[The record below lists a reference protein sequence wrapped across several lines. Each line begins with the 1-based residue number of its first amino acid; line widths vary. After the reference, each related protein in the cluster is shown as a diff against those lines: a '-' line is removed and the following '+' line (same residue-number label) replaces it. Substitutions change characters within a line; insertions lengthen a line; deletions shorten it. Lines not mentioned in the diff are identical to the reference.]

1 MVESEIETMS
11 RKRERE
17 RGRTQR
23 NVRFDLMVCVQSF
36 TEAALRDYIVI
47 IIIVLQRI

>member
-17 RGRTQR
+17 EEHRE
-23 NVRFDLMVCVQSF
+23 MCVSTWWYAFSRSQKQLLETTLLLLSLCYK
-36 TEAALRDYIVI
+36 ES
-47 IIIVLQRI
+47 